1 MAVGE
6 PRMTQ
11 DIDLIV
17 FIRKISLPIF
27 LSSAKQAGFTVN
39 RQRAMK
45 DVVERGTCTIGFRGV
60 AIDLILAST
69 DLEESAW
76 RRKIRRKIFGRL
88 VNLPS
93 LEDFILLK
101 MIPGRPKDLMDAGNV
116 AVSAGKKL
124 DRKYL
129 RLWAERFCD
138 RAEGMR
144 VMRQLGE
151 LGILAG
157 AAGRG

>member
-11 DIDLIV
+11 DIDLII
-17 FIRKISLPIF
+17 FIPKQSLPNF
-27 LSSAKQAGFTVN
+27 LATARQNGFDLNQHQAM
-39 RQRAMK
+39 A
-45 DVVERGTCTIGFRGV
+45 DVRDWGTCSIHYKGV
-60 AIDLILAST
+60 AIDFILAST

-93 LEDFILLK
+93 LEDLILLK
-101 MIPGRPKDLMDAGNV
+101 MIPGRPKDLVDAGNL

-129 RLWAERFCD
+129 RQWGERLCDQAED
-138 RAEGMR
+138 MR
-144 VMRQLGE
+144 IMRQLKELKILNGE
-151 LGILAG
+151 HKPG
-157 AAGRG
+157 